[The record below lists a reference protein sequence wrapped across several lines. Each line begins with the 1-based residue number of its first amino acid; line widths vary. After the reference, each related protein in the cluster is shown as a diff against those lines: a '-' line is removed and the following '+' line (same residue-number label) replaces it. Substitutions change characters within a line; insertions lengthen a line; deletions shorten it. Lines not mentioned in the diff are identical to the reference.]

1 MMMFFFGMP
10 ACALEYSI
18 TIIIIIIITTILVI
32 IAVTD
37 VITKTPSGPKTFW
50 EDLFL
55 GQIFF

>member
-1 MMMFFFGMP
+1 MFFFGMP

-18 TIIIIIIITTILVI
+18 TIIIIIITIILVI